1 MLPLPN
7 MRRDLEVSLEEAVID
22 YAHKRGWWEGKFVCP
37 GQVGVPDRIF
47 IRRGRVI
54 FIELKKLGEKPK
66 PKQLSKHAEMRKYG
80 AEVFWTDNLEEAMRI
95 LK

>member
-7 MRRDLEVSLEEAVID
+7 MRRDLEVSLEEKVTD
-22 YAHKRGWWEGKFVCP
+22 YAARRGWWEGKFICP
-37 GQVGVPDRIF
+37 GQTGVPDRIF

-54 FIELKKLGEKPK
+54 FIELKKDGEKPTR
-66 PKQLSKHAEMRKYG
+66 KQLSKHAEMRKYG